1 MLYTASLG
9 KVALFFRTTH
19 DLTFTAKPQFLLHR
33 EEVKLAAEEEYNDK
47 SDKTF
52 VGIALTENEEFH
64 RQHLQSQRDV
74 YRKEFLLLRRIKGYV
89 SNLIHAFLF
98 FVFLL

>member
-1 MLYTASLG
+1 M
-9 KVALFFRTTH
+9 ALFFRTTH
-19 DLTFTAKPQFLLHR
+19 DLTFTAKSQFLLHR

-47 SDKTF
+47 SDETF

-64 RQHLQSQRDV
+64 RQHLQSQRVV

>member
-1 MLYTASLG
+1 M
-9 KVALFFRTTH
+9 
-19 DLTFTAKPQFLLHR
+19 TFTAKPQFLLHR
-33 EEVKLAAEEEYNDK
+33 EEVKLAAEEYNDK
-47 SDKTF
+47 SDETF

-64 RQHLQSQRDV
+64 RQHLQSQRVV

-98 FVFLL
+98 FVFLLYNFYQQSSDIDR